1 MLSCT
6 RQCPQQPLNT
16 VTFSKCD
23 ITRLT
28 TLLMLP
34 SSKPCRWSRQVVS
47 FCPSP
52 EEAMYM
58 RPVSDAP
65 SEEVLD
71 RDTFLTEFK
80 TEAYLQDF
88 YAKVEDPAMQ
98 MVLTCLPNIVARI
111 GEVKRVLD
119 FGAGPTIHVAAS
131 FRNQAAE

>member
-1 MLSCT
+1 MISSCYRT
-6 RQCPQQPLNT
+6 QH
-16 VTFSKCD
+16 VTGRVHVNSGHL
-23 ITRLT
+23 IEH
-28 TLLMLP
+28 M
-34 SSKPCRWSRQVVS
+34 
-47 FCPSP
+47 
-52 EEAMYM
+52 M

-111 GEVKRVLD
+111 GEVERVLD

-131 FRNQAAE
+131 FRNQAAEVRQ